1 MTSSK
6 VGLKVTEGRRCPG
19 KDLLLTPETS
29 LVVDKVDMLVLAV
42 ELMEEAEIDLGFF
55 EKEPVDEVET
65 EREDEV
71 EEVVE

>member
-1 MTSSK
+1 M
-6 VGLKVTEGRRCPG
+6 GLKVTEGRRCPG

-29 LVVDKVDMLVLAV
+29 LVDMLVLAV
-42 ELMEEAEIDLGFF
+42 ELMEEAEIDLGLF
-55 EKEPVDEVET
+55 EKEPVDEVEM

>member
-1 MTSSK
+1 M
-6 VGLKVTEGRRCPG
+6 GLKVTEGRRCPG
-19 KDLLLTPETS
+19 NDLLLTPETS

>member
-29 LVVDKVDMLVLAV
+29 LVDMLVLAV
-42 ELMEEAEIDLGFF
+42 ELMEEAEIDLGLF
-55 EKEPVDEVET
+55 EKEPVDEVEM

>member
-1 MTSSK
+1 M
-6 VGLKVTEGRRCPG
+6 GLKVTEGRRCPG

-29 LVVDKVDMLVLAV
+29 LVDMLVLAV
-42 ELMEEAEIDLGFF
+42 ELMEEAEIDLGLF

>member
-29 LVVDKVDMLVLAV
+29 LVDMLVLAV

>member
-1 MTSSK
+1 M
-6 VGLKVTEGRRCPG
+6 GLKVTEGRRCPG

-29 LVVDKVDMLVLAV
+29 LVDMLVLAV

>member
-1 MTSSK
+1 M
-6 VGLKVTEGRRCPG
+6 GLKVTEGRRCPG

-29 LVVDKVDMLVLAV
+29 LVDMLVLAV

-71 EEVVE
+71 EEVVVDCKAQYLVQ